1 MCANNFS
8 VKLYSLKSLCMI
20 NVFDVWQVK
29 FLQYVLPTIYIYIY
43 ILFNNKIVKNLNSYL
58 KNKAVKILMLI
69 LLALI

>member
-1 MCANNFS
+1 MYYQ
-8 VKLYSLKSLCMI
+8 L
-20 NVFDVWQVK
+20 
-29 FLQYVLPTIYIYIY
+29 YIYIY